1 MDFTD
6 ADSSV
11 DESDPTPTTVSD
23 TPPEPHEASI
33 EDVEAYTAAFLQ
45 ANPRATTQQ
54 GGTDDPTL
62 QLPTSKALNTDD
74 AEFRSEFPWLY
85 DPSRGVRWDFD
96 PIELRVLAQENAW
109 VEMLVQTITKE
120 LAETSWTISAVDD
133 ETETQK
139 RLNTHPDERQ
149 PVDKAIDDPI
159 AQDIHDLLA
168 QPAPDH
174 DWHDL
179 VEMWGADLL
188 EVGSLTGVKAF
199 DQRYYT
205 DDGEE
210 LTADPEAIT
219 PQAIV
224 PSAPEVWTK
233 DYRDKTGLLDGY
245 VQFDRHSTPGAG
257 GGSRRGTSQTIFF
270 DKAEV
275 VWSDH
280 SPRTNRAYGTPPTL
294 LVKDFVQSLDLAVT
308 QEQQYLSRGSIPSGA
323 WVFEEWDRNQVKEWK
338 SENAENIKGKPH
350 KSLMFAGQGGD
361 VRFEPMSMNFKDLEF
376 TERMRWYARVVASAF
391 QVPTAVVGLEPEQVN
406 YATFQGERENFE
418 ANTLGPYLQQFERV
432 INNQIITP
440 HWGDDYRFEFVPGM
454 SESTR
459 QMISN
464 RVGSE
469 FDKNLTTRNEAR
481 RELGREPVPNE
492 QDGFKD
498 EVVEGSDENPF
509 GDMAASLSKEFS
521 AELLAIR
528 PPENSDIFADDV
540 DTIGIGVDFPND
552 AVYVDWNNEVF
563 PDPLDNSHVSIYG
576 SVDDLKTA
584 TGNVVESIG
593 TVDAE
598 GGMMDVAESVVTNAK
613 AEYDVGGETIDLTP
627 PDYMIDAA
635 EAAAEAGDEG
645 LIPSDCGTGVGD
657 RRRDQILD
665 DEIGPDV
672 VDEMATYLTSHA
684 EDVTAEGTP
693 AGWSDDE
700 WGDCGNAQY
709 AKWGGVG
716 DGRAMEWAQRNSDRV
731 AELRGEEPT
740 YKKVQKEDFED
751 PCWEGYTM
759 VGTKPNGDPRCV
771 PDADVPDAEEQS
783 ADFSKAEADSDD
795 APLRNTDE
803 YAMFDVQP
811 GEIEALHDKI
821 APDVGA
827 LYEEILSDDEIQAII
842 DELAAES
849 ENEADGTDGME
860 KSLTGLS
867 RRLRELLA
875 DSDVAE
881 KVKEAVQNARAS
893 EAREAIEAAARA
905 ESEDVDPDPIM
916 ENVLSR
922 DLGFADRLVD
932 RVESQVREAVAD
944 GWAEG
949 KNSLEIRDDIADI
962 AGSERDWG
970 TEKIAR
976 QELQIAAGE
985 ARNEFADEI
994 GKIEVWQT
1002 SEDER
1007 VRDAHEAMAGLW
1019 KRPSEQWEVDY
1030 SAEGRGVETEKVPGQ
1045 SEPGIGCRCFTL
1057 LRDIDEVDLDDH
1069 AGV

>member
-1 MDFTD
+1 MDFLRKLFGGGD
-6 ADSSV
+6 DSPPAP
-11 DESDPTPTTVSD
+11 EEATPD
-23 TPPEPHEASI
+23 
-33 EDVEAYTAAFLQ
+33 DVERYNRRWMQ
-45 ANPRATTQQ
+45 ANPRA
-54 GGTDDPTL
+54 GVDRSGTDDPTV
-62 QLPTSKALNTDD
+62 QLPTAKALNTDD
-74 AEFRSEFPWLY
+74 AAFRSEFPWLY

-120 LAETSWTISAVDD
+120 LAETSWTISKVDD
-133 ETETQK
+133 EAETQK
-139 RLNTHPDERQ
+139 RLTTHPDERE
-149 PVDKAIDDPI
+149 PVAKELPDAI
-159 AQDIHDLLA
+159 AEDIHALLP
-168 QPAPDH
+168 QPDPDH

-188 EVGSLTGVKAF
+188 EVGSITGVKAF
-199 DQRYYT
+199 DERYY
-205 DDGEE
+205 DESGEE

-245 VQFDRHSTPGAG
+245 VQFDRHSTPGASTTG
-257 GGSRRGTSQTIFF
+257 RRGTSQSIFF

-294 LVKDFVQSLDLAVT
+294 LVKDFIQSLDLAVT

-406 YATFQGERENFE
+406 YNTFQGERENFE
-418 ANTLGPYLQQFERV
+418 ANTLGPYLQQFERA

-459 QMISN
+459 QMISQ

-481 RELGREPVPNE
+481 RELGREPVDDE
-492 QDGFKD
+492 QDGFKADVVD
-498 EVVEGSDENPF
+498 EPEPENPF
-509 GDMAASLSKEFS
+509 GDMAASLSK
-521 AELLAIR
+521 
-528 PPENSDIFADDV
+528 
-540 DTIGIGVDFPND
+540 
-552 AVYVDWNNEVF
+552 
-563 PDPLDNSHVSIYG
+563 
-576 SVDDLKTA
+576 
-584 TGNVVESIG
+584 
-593 TVDAE
+593 
-598 GGMMDVAESVVTNAK
+598 
-613 AEYDVGGETIDLTP
+613 AEYEVGDETIDLTP
-627 PDYMIDAA
+627 PDYMIAAA

-740 YKKVQKEDFED
+740 YKQVQKEDFED

-771 PDADVPDAEEQS
+771 PDADVPDAEEQN

-795 APLRNTDE
+795 DAPLRNTDE
-803 YAMFDVQP
+803 WAMFDVQP
-811 GEIEALHDKI
+811 GEIERLHDEI

-827 LYEEILSDDEIQAII
+827 LYEDILSDDEIQAII
-842 DELAAES
+842 DELAAEP
-849 ENEADGTDGME
+849 EGETDGPDLSE

-867 RRLRELLA
+867 RRLRDVLA
-875 DSDVAE
+875 GNDVAE
-881 KVKEAVQNARAS
+881 RIKEAVQEARAQ
-893 EAREAIEAAARA
+893 EAREAIEAAAREA
-905 ESEDVDPDPIM
+905 DESVDPDPLM

-985 ARNEFADEI
+985 ARNEFADDI
-994 GKIEVWQT
+994 GKIEIWVVSGGQP
-1002 SEDER
+1002 DEGPTEGDGR
-1007 VRDAHEAMAGLW
+1007 VRPAHQEMNGKW
-1019 KRPSEQWEVDY
+1019 KFPRDDWIVDY
-1030 SAEGRGVETEKVPGQ
+1030 SEEGSGVQHEKVPGD
-1045 SEPGIGCRCFTL
+1045 SGDGIGCRCFTVL
-1057 LRDIDEVDLDDH
+1057 ADREDVDSEDY
-1069 AGV
+1069 AGNNAA